1 MIGNSFARLT
11 GSKRNLLALMA
22 SSAVFTAGCANMATT
37 APSIVAPATS
47 AASLGGKIHGG
58 NQPVVGATVQL
69 WYAGQKSSFPATL
82 GATTI
87 TDSLGSFSFTRDLT
101 PGNPADDGS
110 TSTFS
115 CPTTVGLS
123 PLVYVIAKGGN
134 TQNNGDT
141 TQNNTAAKFIS
152 VYGTCASLNGS
163 TFVNMTEVTTVATM
177 AAYQGFFDP
186 NTGSISADGTAQ
198 QYNIITTIPN
208 TIALLANLA
217 DGTAATSTTLNASAS
232 GNINPAVSVT
242 ATPEPGKVNLL
253 ANILSACIN
262 TPSAASTACTALF
275 AAAVPPN
282 AAYTANFGLSFL
294 PATDTL
300 QAIYYLLT
308 NPTSTT
314 GGTSNIGALFGLAGG
329 LSGPYQPALAT
340 QPTDWTI
347 GVNFASTST
356 CGTASTPGGFISAPI
371 DINIDALDNV
381 WIANSQT
388 ASGNLSEI
396 SSGGVPST
404 CVFLGTGGSKGG
416 ATVDSAGNIWFGSGT
431 SLFKYSNGNSVAFPT
446 TVSPIGVTADGI
458 GNVYFTALNGSVGS
472 LYQIPGAAAAGAAV
486 TPVQISNTV
495 GPNPVRLMPDL
506 QRTANVTVQG
516 NIFVTTG
523 TTSVAEVSP
532 SALPGA
538 PGYMNGFVTNPI
550 STMGNSYGLTL
561 GPQNNLFVSAN
572 DSGAITGLSAS
583 SGYTAPLSGF
593 PFTTPGTIGIATP
606 TSIAVDGRLNVWI
619 PNNTNGTGTG
629 SVSELGSA
637 NTASGLSPSTG
648 FQKDVSFLTSGR
660 ALAVDQAGNV
670 WVAGDGTNFITEII
684 GAGVPI
690 FQPYALGLKLGG
702 RFQSIP

>member
-37 APSIVAPATS
+37 APSIVAPVT

-58 NQPVVGATVQL
+58 NQPVVGATVKL

-87 TDSLGSFSFTRDLT
+87 TDNTGSFSFTRDLT

-115 CPTTVGLS
+115 CPTSVGS
-123 PLVYVIAKGGN
+123 TPLVYVIASGGN
-134 TQNNGDT
+134 TLNNGDST
-141 TQNNTAAKFIS
+141 VNNTAAKFIS
-152 VYGTCASLNGS
+152 VFGLCTSLTGS
-163 TFVNMTEVTTVATM
+163 TVVNMTEVTTVATI

-186 NTGSISADGTAQ
+186 IAETIAADGTTQ
-198 QYNIITTIPN
+198 QYNIMAAIPN

-232 GNINPAVSVT
+232 GNINPAVTVT
-242 ATPEPGKVNLL
+242 AAPEPGKVNLL

-262 TPSAASTACTALF
+262 TTSASSGACTSLF
-275 AAAVPPN
+275 AAAAPPTS
-282 AAYTANFGLSFL
+282 AYTANFGQTLT
-294 PATDTL
+294 PAVDTL

-308 NPTSTT
+308 NPTSTS
-314 GGTSNIGALFGLAGG
+314 GGTSNIGTLFGLAGG
-329 LSGPYQPALAT
+329 VSGPYQPALAT

-347 GVNFASTST
+347 AVNFTSTST
-356 CGTASTPGGFISAPI
+356 CGTASTPGGFISSPI
-371 DINIDALDNV
+371 DINIDANDNV
-381 WIANSQT
+381 WIANSQP

-396 SSGGVPST
+396 SSGGIPST
-404 CVFLGTGGSKGG
+404 CVFLGSGGSKGG
-416 ATVDSAGNIWFGSGT
+416 ATVDSTGNIWFGSGT
-431 SLFKYSNGNSVAFPT
+431 SLFRYNNGAALEFPT
-446 TVSPIGVTADGI
+446 TVSPIGVTADGL
-458 GNVYFTALNGSVGS
+458 GNVYFTALSGSTGS
-472 LYQIPGAAAAGAAV
+472 LYKITNAAGAGAAV
-486 TPVQISNTV
+486 TPVQISDTV

-506 QRTANVTVQG
+506 QRTSGVTVQG
-516 NIFVTTG
+516 NIFVSTG

-532 SALPGA
+532 SAGPGNM
-538 PGYMNGFVTNPI
+538 GGFTTAPI
-550 STMGNSYGLTL
+550 STSGNSYGLTL
-561 GPQNNLFVSAN
+561 GPQNNLFVSAI

-593 PFTTPGTIGIATP
+593 PFTTPGTIGIAQP
-606 TSIAVDGRLNVWI
+606 TSIAVDGRLNIWI
-619 PNNTNGTGTG
+619 PNNSNGTGTG
-629 SVSELGSA
+629 SVSELGSQ
-637 NTASGLSPSTG
+637 NTATGLSPATG
-648 FQKDVSFLTSGR
+648 FQKDASYLTSGR

-670 WVAGDGTNFITEII
+670 WVAGDGANFITEIV

-690 FQPYALGLKLGG
+690 FQPYSLGLKLGG
-702 RFQSIP
+702 RFQAIP